1 MSNFLLKNSVM
12 KLSKKGEYALR
23 ALIALGLAASAG
35 DDLLTIGELA
45 REQHIPE
52 SFLQV
57 ILFELKA
64 AGVVVSLRGKAGGF
78 RLGLPPE
85 AIVVGDIVRR
95 LDGPLAPIRCV
106 SLSAYE
112 KCSCPDEANCGL
124 RNLVGRVRDAISDIL
139 DRTTLADLIRG
150 KCPQT
155 PAVAQPPASACA
167 NGSHP
172 AIPA

>member
-1 MSNFLLKNSVM
+1 M

-35 DDLLTIGELA
+35 DDLMTIGEMA
-45 REQHIPE
+45 RAQHIPE
-52 SFLQV
+52 NFLQV

-64 AGVVVSLRGKAGGF
+64 AGIVVSLRGKGGGF

-85 AIVVGDIVRR
+85 DIVVGDIVRR

-124 RNLVGRVRDAISDIL
+124 RALVGRVRDALSEIL
-139 DRTTLADLIRG
+139 DRTTLADLIG
-150 KCPQT
+150 KQCPAGRVT
-155 PAVAQPPASACA
+155 ADPLSSVRP
-167 NGSHP
+167 N
-172 AIPA
+172 